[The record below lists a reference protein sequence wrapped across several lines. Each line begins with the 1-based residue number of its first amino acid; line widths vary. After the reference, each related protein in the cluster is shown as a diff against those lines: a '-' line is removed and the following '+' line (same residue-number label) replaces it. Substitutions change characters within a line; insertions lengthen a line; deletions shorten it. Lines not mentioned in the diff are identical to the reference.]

1 MNNFGV
7 ISASDAVLALRK
19 LFISYGYLPYKMGKF
34 EEYDFYVANKDFL
47 TCDSIITFNDSHGRL
62 MALKPDVT
70 LSIVKNYRDTVGS
83 IHKVCY
89 NESVFRTSSASHEFK
104 EMMQSGIECLGQ
116 LSLIDI
122 AEVIQLAAR
131 SLDALSEDF
140 TIEISHMGLI
150 DSILCEASTDEGFR
164 KSALSF
170 IAAKNKHDL
179 IALCNN
185 VGVSNDTTQ
194 RLCALVDV
202 FGDRSDVLCRLGEV
216 CTTDAQLQMLNELRQ
231 LSDVLDFL
239 PISDSIVF
247 DFSVINDMKYYNG
260 FVFNG
265 YIKGV
270 NEVILF
276 GGQYDGLMRKFGKSS
291 GAIGFAIYPDLL
303 EQLKFEKR
311 NELYDFDT
319 LLVYPED
326 VDIQR
331 LLDKART
338 LRLCG
343 KSVSMQRSADTELR
357 YRDIIYLN
365 KEGERIEN
373 DC

>member
-179 IALCNN
+179 IALCSN
-185 VGVSNDTTQ
+185 VGVSSDTTR

-265 YIKGV
+265 
-270 NEVILF
+270 
-276 GGQYDGLMRKFGKSS
+276 
-291 GAIGFAIYPDLL
+291 
-303 EQLKFEKR
+303 
-311 NELYDFDT
+311 
-319 LLVYPED
+319 
-326 VDIQR
+326 
-331 LLDKART
+331 
-338 LRLCG
+338 
-343 KSVSMQRSADTELR
+343 
-357 YRDIIYLN
+357 
-365 KEGERIEN
+365 
-373 DC
+373 